1 MHDKMIINNDKYL
14 VADRRFKIVFLSQAH
29 CSVTEDLTDRG
40 PGIANTNIR
49 LFH

>member
-1 MHDKMIINNDKYL
+1 MINTL
-14 VADRRFKIVFLSQAH
+14 LLTAGFKIVFLSQAH